1 MDSIINS
8 ENCKIQIEQI
18 SCSTD
23 LIIQETTEETEPKE
37 STETNPITTRKR
49 LNKKEKKLQKYKKL
63 LENYKLKKEENKK
76 LKKVTKETEEEIK
89 QEEEPSK
96 PKSNILYDVFYN
108 KRELKKLMNERLAKV
123 YEDNTNALKVCIDC
137 SFSNRMSDKEMSRL
151 AQQIG
156 RCYASNKLLK
166 TPIHLTLC
174 NLDKESKFYAE
185 LVRVNDGFV
194 NYKLLTTDKPL
205 EQLYSNQ
212 LESLCYLSPDSKT
225 YLENLDSTSTYVIGG
240 LVDETVSKQ
249 VTLTKCTELKV
260 KSFSLP
266 IEKYMTRKINGLNG
280 KSYNYN
286 KILAINQVFDILAS
300 FYTEKDWPKALQC
313 GIPPRCVFYF

>member
-1 MDSIINS
+1 
-8 ENCKIQIEQI
+8 
-18 SCSTD
+18 
-23 LIIQETTEETEPKE
+23 
-37 STETNPITTRKR
+37 
-49 LNKKEKKLQKYKKL
+49 
-63 LENYKLKKEENKK
+63 
-76 LKKVTKETEEEIK
+76 
-89 QEEEPSK
+89 
-96 PKSNILYDVFYN
+96 
-108 KRELKKLMNERLAKV
+108 MNERLAKV

-166 TPIHLTLC
+166 TPVHLTLC

-194 NYKLLTTDKPL
+194 NYKLLTTEKPL
-205 EQLYSNQ
+205 EKLYSNQ

-225 YLENLDSTSTYVIGG
+225 YLEELDSTSTYVIGG

-280 KSYNYN
+280 RSYNYN
-286 KILAINQVFDILAS
+286 KILAINQVFDILAN
-300 FYTEKDWPKALQC
+300 FYLEKDWPKALEI
-313 GIPPRCVFYF
+313 GIPPRCVFY